1 MKYRLL
7 AGASAGATIAFWT
20 AAHAHVFPSLYWG
33 VFPLLLGIIPF
44 VASLFAGRPLLLG
57 LLPDDLRRF
66 APAALALALPAAMWA
81 LYAATDALAFVD
93 GQSSMLPLLVMILV
107 YYIGAG
113 LPLDALAAADAA
125 REDAGDRLPWLL
137 LGAGFGALGMTVLT
151 TNLDLRVLW
160 ILQAAVYVPLML
172 RFPAEKAPDES
183 AVTKQEKQLR
193 LPSPWPVAQ
202 YAAPLLAAF
211 VLPFYFYAMAQMPPF
226 SDGLLAR
233 MPAALL
239 IAAGLGWQVGL
250 MTARRAQGLVVG
262 IVALIFASGL
272 LINLSSSYVADW
284 FPAMYDAYYRG
295 AAADGA
301 AQLLALHLLGAVF
314 FAALGLAHTRHPS
327 APTLQ
332 TKVLGV
338 LFIAGLITS
347 VLILRDVVFFT
358 WIGVGAAG
366 LTALLALY
374 LLLRRYR
381 RETGWIIAAS
391 LWAAHLLLLTGLR
404 PVGFHNFFNPQAFR
418 IIAEEATPAGLMT
431 LQQSRDYDDRFHAL
445 FWNQQETLT
454 QASRAVQSDLYRMG
468 HIPMFMGPERADV
481 LMLGLGSSIPIEAV
495 RMHDPASLTCVEPS
509 AAALHLSDAT
519 RNTARPRPWLDG
531 VRLHNERIE
540 AYLTRGGE
548 TFDVIISAEPLAEP
562 APAPQL
568 LTEEYFAAI
577 AARLA
582 DDGVFAQWI
591 SLSRMSLDAV
601 RPVLTAAAA
610 VFPAAELWITT
621 PDPENAM
628 VGIIASKRAF
638 SADQPS
644 RARFETLVGASQDNQ
659 LHFRRAE
666 LGSFASL
673 LSAYGTNRAGIERLG
688 EGLPPYGFFDALPLR
703 TGYDAQGVFMDITR
717 VFDARTPPDRLL
729 ATVDDSTRSLAG
741 ALFTQRPA
749 VLRAKASVLA
759 GDDSS
764 AVRLLDELLT
774 AAPANEE
781 AARALGDIFLR
792 QAAGYVGGEQWG
804 PALTLITRSLQLMP
818 VNTYLLRLLMIASF
832 NVGDREA
839 SGLSID
845 GLKKLDPSHAGFR
858 DNQATIRAREGA
870 TDDALLL
877 YENAI
882 TLDQSNEEFYC
893 NMASFHYSQNRIWE
907 AIRVL
912 DQATA
917 RAYYP
922 AKAWYLK
929 GKFYAEQGQ
938 LKFAR
943 EAYESYLETA
953 SPLDPV
959 RAEVEQ
965 RLIELQ
971 KFEAR

>member
-1 MKYRLL
+1 LGMIP
-7 AGASAGATIAFWT
+7 AGM
-20 AAHAHVFPSLYWG
+20 
-33 VFPLLLGIIPF
+33 
-44 VASLFAGRPLLLG
+44 
-57 LLPDDLRRF
+57 RRV
-66 APAALALALPAAMWA
+66 APAALALVLPAAMWA

-93 GQSSMLPLLVMILV
+93 GQSSLLPLLAMTVLYGV
-107 YYIGAG
+107 GAG

-125 REDAGDRLPWLL
+125 REDTGDRLPWLL

-151 TNLDLRVLW
+151 TNLDLRILW
-160 ILQAAVYVPLML
+160 ILQAALFVPLML

-183 AVTKQEKQLR
+183 AVTKQEKQLQ
-193 LPSPWPVAQ
+193 LPSPWLAAQ
-202 YAAPLLAAF
+202 HAAPLLAAF

-262 IVALIFASGL
+262 IVALIFTSGL
-272 LINLSSSYVADW
+272 LINLSASYVADW
-284 FPAMYDAYYRG
+284 YPAMYEEYYRG
-295 AAADGA
+295 AVADGA
-301 AQLLALHLLGAVF
+301 AQMLALHLLGAVF
-314 FAALGLAHTRHPS
+314 FAALGLAHTRRPS
-327 APTLQ
+327 APALQ
-332 TKVLGV
+332 APVLTV
-338 LFIAGLITS
+338 LLAAGIVAFL
-347 VLILRDVVFFT
+347 LLRDMVFFT

-366 LTALLALY
+366 LVALLALY
-374 LLLRRYR
+374 LLLLRYR
-381 RETGWIIAAS
+381 RETGWIVAAS

-404 PVGFHNFFNPQAFR
+404 PIGFHNFFNPQAFR

-468 HIPMFMGPERADV
+468 HIPMFMAAENANV
-481 LMLGLGSSIPIEAV
+481 LMLGLGSTLPIEAV
-495 RMHDPASLTCVEPS
+495 RMHDPASVTCVEPS

-540 AYLTRGGE
+540 AYLARDSE

-562 APAPQL
+562 GPAPQL
-568 LTEEYFAAI
+568 LSEEYFAAI
-577 AARLA
+577 ATRLSE
-582 DDGVFAQWI
+582 DGVMAQWL
-591 SLSRMSLDAV
+591 SLSRMPLDAL
-601 RPVLTAAAA
+601 RPVFTAAAA
-610 VFPAAELWITT
+610 VFPTVELWITT

-638 SADQPS
+638 SPDQPA
-644 RARFETLVGASQDNQ
+644 RARFEALVGASQDSQ

-666 LGSFASL
+666 LGSYASL
-673 LSAYGTNRAGIERLG
+673 LSSYGTNRAGIERLAQ
-688 EGLPPYGFFDALPLR
+688 GLPAYGFLDALPVR
-703 TGYDAQGVFMDITR
+703 GGYDAQGVFMDINR
-717 VFDARTPPDRLL
+717 VFESRTPPDRLL
-729 ATVDDSTRSLAG
+729 AAVDDSTRELA
-741 ALFTQRPA
+741 ATLFAQRPA

-792 QAAGYVGGEQWG
+792 QAAGYVGSEQWG

-818 VNTYLLRLLMIASF
+818 VNTYLLRLLMITSF

-839 SGLSID
+839 SGLAID
-845 GLKKLDPSHAGFR
+845 GIRKLDPTHAGFR

-912 DQATA
+912 EQASM

-922 AKAWYLK
+922 AKALYLK

-938 LKFAR
+938 IKFAR
-943 EAYESYLETA
+943 EAYESYLEAA
-953 SPLDPV
+953 SPLDPYLEEV
-959 RAEVEQ
+959 RQ
-965 RLIELQ
+965 RLVELQ